1 MAVLTQ
7 SEAGGG
13 NGVRVT
19 GQADWATARSQTTG
33 TTTNFVIDNT
43 KVGAGNFQL
52 SRGFFWF
59 NTASIG
65 QGSTI
70 SAAVFRHPAISNN
83 TNDEAITVHVVGH
96 TGTETTIAG
105 ADIDQIGATSYGSV
119 LMSGLSTSVTTDISL
134 NATGLAAINK
144 GGNTAIGLIGSLD
157 KDNTSPNGINQ
168 YTITVTSP
176 VLEVTYTP
184 VSGGQETVA
193 FFIG

>member
-7 SEAGGG
+7 TEAGGG

-19 GQADWATARSQTTG
+19 GQTDWATAKSQTTG
-33 TTTNFVIDNT
+33 STTNFVVDNT
-43 KVGAGNFQL
+43 KVSANNFQL

-59 NTASIG
+59 NTASLG
-65 QGSTI
+65 QGATI
-70 SAAVFRHPAISNN
+70 SAAVFRHPAITNN

-96 TGTETTIAG
+96 TGTETTIATG
-105 ADIDQIGATSYGSV
+105 DFDLIGTTSYGSV

-157 KDNTSPNGINQ
+157 KDNTTPTGINQ
-168 YTITVTSP
+168 YTITPTDP

-184 VSGGQETVA
+184 ASGGQETVA